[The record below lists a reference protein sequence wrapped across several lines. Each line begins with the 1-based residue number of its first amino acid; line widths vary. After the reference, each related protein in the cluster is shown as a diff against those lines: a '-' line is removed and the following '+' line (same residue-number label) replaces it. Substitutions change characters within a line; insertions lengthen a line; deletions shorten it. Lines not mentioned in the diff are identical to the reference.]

1 VLFSL
6 HDDSCPPPA
15 FAKVIEPSNF
25 CDPTIISGETGR
37 TPSVNAQRTL
47 VTLKELRASHTME
60 STNDRK
66 YGKVGIGPVML
77 KGKVTSGMW
86 RIDPQKFSRVI
97 DRCGQPIASV
107 ESETET
113 NANASL
119 IAAAPDMF
127 ELLEGLQENSA
138 ISEETA
144 EEIKLVLRRARGD
157 FGLAIFSRKASKMW
171 RAQTQEWL
179 RFIEGL
185 WNPGRKESP

>member
-1 VLFSL
+1 
-6 HDDSCPPPA
+6 
-15 FAKVIEPSNF
+15 
-25 CDPTIISGETGR
+25 
-37 TPSVNAQRTL
+37 
-47 VTLKELRASHTME
+47 
-60 STNDRK
+60 
-66 YGKVGIGPVML
+66 ML

-86 RIDPQKFSRVI
+86 RIDPQKFSRVV

-107 ESETET
+107 ESETEA

-127 ELLEGLQENSA
+127 ELLEGLQGNA
-138 ISEETA
+138 AVPEEVA

-157 FGLAIFSRKASKMW
+157 FGLAIFSRNASKLW

-185 WNPGRKESP
+185 WNPTRKDQK